1 MNRWVI
7 GFTLLLTALFAA
19 LCSAWAQ
26 TAVTE
31 SNSVTL
37 LDKVKYGA
45 NFPHFD
51 YVNPDAPKGGALK
64 LASIGTFDTLNPFTL
79 NGVSADG
86 LGMTYDT
93 LMTPSLDEPSTSY
106 GLLAK
111 TIRYPKNNAWV
122 EFDLRPEAKWHD
134 GVPVTPEDVIFSMN
148 ILKTQGNPF
157 YAQYYANITKV
168 EKTGERTVRFTFDE
182 PNKELPSIVG
192 QLVVLPKHYW
202 QGKDFAATTLEPP
215 LGSGPY
221 EISQVDAGRS
231 VTYQRV
237 PDYWGE
243 KVNVNVGQNNFD
255 TVRYDVYLDDTVA
268 IEALKADTYDFR
280 AENSSSVWATGYDV
294 PAVTQGRLIKELI
307 PNKLPQGMQ
316 AFWFNTRL
324 DKFSDPKVRAAIG
337 YTFDFEWSNKNLF
350 YGQYTR
356 MNSFF
361 SNSELASSG
370 VPKGAELALLEP
382 YRDQLPAELF
392 TQPFILPTTDG
403 SGNLRENLR
412 TASQLLKEAGWEI
425 QNGKLTKT
433 SSGEVMTIE
442 FLLNTPTFERIV
454 SPIVQ
459 NMQRLGIQA
468 SFRTVDPA
476 QYQEL
481 VQKFSYDVINVGVR
495 QSFSPGNE
503 QRNFWSSA
511 AADTEGSSNYA
522 GINNP
527 VVDALIPKIINAPD
541 RESLVTATHALD
553 RVLLWNY
560 YVIPNWY
567 LPATRV
573 LYWDK
578 FGKPET
584 YPPYGLSTS
593 AWWYDEAKAA
603 ASGAK

>member
-1 MNRWVI
+1 MNKWTI
-7 GFTLLLTALFAA
+7 GFTLLITALCGAG
-19 LCSAWAQ
+19 AQ
-26 TAVTE
+26 TAAVTE
-31 SNSVTL
+31 SNSITL

-45 NFPHFD
+45 TFSHFD

-86 LGMTYDT
+86 LGLTYDT

-106 GLLAK
+106 GLLAE

-168 EKTGERTVRFTFDE
+168 EKTGEHTVRFTFDE

-231 VTYQRV
+231 VTYKRV

-243 KVNVNVGQNNFD
+243 KVNVNIGQNNFD

-294 PAVTQGRLIKELI
+294 PAVTQGRLVKELI
-307 PNKLPQGMQ
+307 PNRLPQGMQ

-324 DKFSDPKVRAAIG
+324 DKFSDPKVRDALG
-337 YTFDFEWSNKNLF
+337 YAFDFEWSNKNLF

-356 MNSFF
+356 TESFF
-361 SNSELASSG
+361 ANSELASSG
-370 VPKGAELALLEP
+370 VPKGTELALLEP
-382 YRDQLPAELF
+382 YRSQLPAELF
-392 TQPFILPTTDG
+392 TQPFTLPTTDG

-412 TASQLLKEAGWEI
+412 AASQLLKEAGWEV
-425 QNGKLTKT
+425 QNGKLTNT

-459 NMQRLGIQA
+459 NLQRLGIQA

-522 GINNP
+522 GHQ
-527 VVDALIPKIINAPD
+527 K
-541 RESLVTATHALD
+541 
-553 RVLLWNY
+553 
-560 YVIPNWY
+560 
-567 LPATRV
+567 
-573 LYWDK
+573 
-578 FGKPET
+578 
-584 YPPYGLSTS
+584 
-593 AWWYDEAKAA
+593 
-603 ASGAK
+603 SGN

>member
-1 MNRWVI
+1 MNKWVV
-7 GFTLLLTALFAA
+7 GVTLLFTA
-19 LCSAWAQ
+19 LCSAGAQ
-26 TAVTE
+26 TAGMTE

-37 LDKVKYGA
+37 LDNVKYGA
-45 NFPHFD
+45 DFSHFE
-51 YVNPDAPKGGALK
+51 YVNPDAPKGGTLK
-64 LASIGTFDTLNPFTL
+64 LAAIGTFDTLNPFTL

-86 LGMTYDT
+86 LGLTYDT
-93 LMTPSLDEPSTSY
+93 LMTSALDEPSSSY
-106 GLLAK
+106 GLLAE
-111 TIRYPKNNAWV
+111 TIRYPQNNAWV
-122 EFDLRPEAKWHD
+122 EFDLRPEAEWHD

-148 ILKTQGNPF
+148 TLKTQGNPF

-168 EKTGERTVRFTFDE
+168 EKTGADTVRFTFDE

-192 QLVVLPKHYW
+192 QLAVLPKHYW
-202 QGKDFAATTLEPP
+202 QDKDFAATTLELP
-215 LGSGPY
+215 LTSGPY
-221 EISQVDAGRS
+221 EISKVDAGRS
-231 VTYQRV
+231 ITYKRV
-237 PDYWGE
+237 PDYWG
-243 KVNVNVGQNNFD
+243 KDVNVNVGQNNFD

-268 IEALKADTYDFR
+268 IEALKADAYDFR
-280 AENSSSVWATGYDV
+280 VEPSSAVWATGYDV
-294 PAVTQGRLIKELI
+294 PAVQQSRLIKELI

-324 DKFSDPKVRAAIG
+324 SKFSDPKVREALG

-356 MNSFF
+356 TNSYF
-361 SNSELASSG
+361 SNSDLASSG
-370 VPKGAELALLEP
+370 APKGAELALLEP
-382 YRDQLPAELF
+382 YRDQLPKELF
-392 TQPFILPTTDG
+392 TQPFTLPTTDG

-412 TASQLLKEAGWEI
+412 TASQLLKEAGWEV
-425 QNGKLTKT
+425 QNGKLTNAT
-433 SSGEVMTIE
+433 SGEVMTIE
-442 FLLNTPTFERIV
+442 FLLNSPLFERIV

-459 NMQRLGIQA
+459 NLQRLGIQA

-481 VQKFSYDVINVGVR
+481 VQKFNYDVIDVGVR

-511 AADTEGSSNYA
+511 AADTAGSSNYA
-522 GINNP
+522 GINNL

-541 RESLVTATHALD
+541 RDSLVTVTHALD

-573 LYWDK
+573 LYWNK

-584 YPPYGLSTS
+584 YSPYGFSTNT
-593 AWWYDEAKAA
+593 WWFDEAKAA

>member
-1 MNRWVI
+1 MNKWI
-7 GFTLLLTALFAA
+7 MSFTLMLTVLG
-19 LCSAWAQ
+19 SAWAQ
-26 TAVTE
+26 TAAVTE
-31 SNSVTL
+31 SNSITL

-45 NFPHFD
+45 AFPHFD

-79 NGVSADG
+79 NGVSANG
-86 LGMTYDT
+86 LGLTYDT
-93 LMTPSLDEPSTSY
+93 LMTRSLDEPSSSY

-134 GVPVTPEDVIFSMN
+134 SVPITPEDVIFSMN
-148 ILKTQGNPF
+148 ILKTQGNPY
-157 YAQYYANITKV
+157 YAQYYTNIAKV
-168 EKTGERTVRFTFDE
+168 TKTGPHTVRFTFDE

-192 QLVVLPKHYW
+192 QLAILPKHYW
-202 QGKDFAATTLEPP
+202 QGKDFAATTLTPP
-215 LGSGPY
+215 LTSGPY
-221 EISQVDAGRS
+221 EISKVDAGRS
-231 VTYQRV
+231 ITYKRV

-243 KVNVNVGQNNFD
+243 DVNVNVGQNNFD
-255 TVRYDVYLDDTVA
+255 TIRYDVYLDDTVA

-294 PAVTQGRLIKELI
+294 PAVQQGRLIKELI

-324 DKFSDPKVRAAIG
+324 DKFSDPKVRDALS

-356 MNSFF
+356 TESYFA
-361 SNSELASSG
+361 NSELASSG

-392 TQPFILPTTDG
+392 TQPFTLPTTDG

-425 QNGKLTKT
+425 QNGQLTNT
-433 SSGEVMTIE
+433 ASGEVMTVE

-481 VQKFSYDVINVGVR
+481 VQKFNYDVINVGVR

-522 GINNP
+522 GIKNS
-527 VVDALIPKIINAPD
+527 VVDALIAKIINAPD
-541 RESLVTATHALD
+541 RGSLVTATHALD

-560 YVIPNWY
+560 YIIPNWY

-584 YPPYGLSTS
+584 YPPYGLSFPN
-593 AWWYDEAKAA
+593 AWWFDQTKAA